1 MKKGLKRLVAGMLC
15 ALTLTS
21 CYAGLATVAAE
32 ESESAVTQ
40 ATMTEAA
47 AAEAESN
54 TANTAD
60 EEIEFHGATG
70 DLSTEADLEG
80 VEKIETVSDY
90 YEVTGNDTKPQAR
103 MRSAATLPSKVDNS
117 DSEYFPEV
125 DSQGRI
131 NSCTAWAQV
140 YYQFTY
146 EMNKSLGRKTTPEN
160 TFSPKWAYNM
170 VNEGVDKGS
179 SLGDIYSV
187 LKYQGAATLEQV
199 SYDSDYLSWSPDE
212 DIWSSTGDY
221 KIADYQRLKYGNGDT
236 PITSP
241 DDEDLEVIKT
251 ALSNGDILTYSTY
264 INSWK
269 YSEIEKNEEVPEN
282 ENYAGERI
290 VTVQLGTKG
299 SHRMTIVGYNDDI
312 WVDIN
317 GDGSV
322 QEQEKGA
329 FKIVNSWG
337 KSFAND
343 GFCWVS
349 YDALNRQ
356 TSVPNIQEQSNRC
369 PVFESIARIDVEPYD
384 SDSDIIL
391 TYTLSTTDR
400 NQVRVYMVQ
409 EDESFRREIEVV
421 PYNIADAFGSYSY
434 DGTNESND
442 CTMCYDLGDVIDD
455 LNSYSFK
462 YSTWSVKIVDKKADG
477 NEVTVKDLKIT
488 DKNTGK
494 VYEADGSLPIALD
507 GQTRTLDFYRT
518 ANTPTATIYYSG
530 YSNPYI
536 HYQVGNGSWTTAPG
550 VKMQASSEMS
560 GYTHKYTINLGSEG
574 HANVC
579 FNDGGSSWDNN
590 GGNNYRFE
598 AGTYTFKNGVITFIP
613 SDTELEFDS
622 FDVTSENAWIQVNDT
637 VDMSVTLRNAPS
649 GAVCKFLYK
658 DSNGNDHSIQDFS
671 EKLSATGEFYNPGT
685 YTLVAQVKDSK
696 NSSKVLDTTE
706 KTITVLPELTE
717 ENSAT
722 IYYKGYS
729 DPYIHYQ
736 VGSGSWTTAP
746 GVKMQQSS
754 EVSGFTHKYV
764 IYIGDEGYANV
775 CFNDGGNSWDG
786 SGDRNYR
793 FGNGTYTYQN
803 GVITQ
808 IESPKLRI
816 ESIKFTPE
824 KSGVG
829 IYETIKAEV
838 DAAGGTAP
846 YQYQYAMYKYGA
858 TTVLQDY
865 SEDNTFSYQFIEPST
880 FDLVV
885 NVKDATGKVVSQ
897 SKSVTVLQMHVLQL
911 NPDKENAK
919 IGESVTFTPKTTN
932 ESSAFTSENYFY
944 TVTKD
949 GKTQSLTTNSD
960 KTVTWIPTEAGDY
973 TVKLEVKYGDK
984 LIYTKS
990 VNYTVAEGELKIS
1003 SLKLNPENGYLGI
1016 YGTLEAEVE
1025 AVGGTAPY
1033 QYQFSYWLTGTNTV
1047 IADYSDNNTVSHQ
1060 FVNPTTY
1067 TLVAKVKDAT
1077 GKVVSQSKKITVA
1090 QMHVLQLDPDK
1101 ENAQVGESITFTP
1114 KTTNESSAFTS
1125 ENYFYTVT
1133 KDGKTQSLTTNS
1145 DKTVTWTPTEAG
1157 DYTVKLE
1164 VKYGDK
1170 LIYTKSVNYTVAE
1183 GELKISSLKLNPEN
1197 GYLGIYGTL
1206 EAEVEAVGGT
1216 APYQYQFSYWLTG
1229 TNTVI
1234 ADYSDN
1240 NTVSHQFVN
1249 PTTYT
1254 LVAKVK
1260 DATGKV
1266 VSQSKSV
1273 TVAQMHV
1280 LQLNPDK
1287 ENAKVGE
1294 SVTFTPKTTNEASVF
1309 TAENYFYTVTKDGK
1323 TQNLT
1328 TNSDKTVTWTPNEAG
1343 DYTLKLEVKYGDK
1356 LIYTKSVNYTAA
1368 DASETQKITI
1378 FYKGYSTPYIHY
1390 QVGSGSWTAVPGVKM
1405 EESSEM
1411 SGYTHKYTIDLGT
1424 ESYANV
1430 CFNNGSGS
1438 WDSNGGNNY
1447 RFESGTYTYENGVIT
1462 PVDNDD
1468 KFGIASFTI
1477 TPESGQIYAGES
1489 VTMRVALKNSTS
1501 SAVCQFLYVKDG
1513 EEHVIY
1519 DYAGSI
1525 GGSYQFSQPGVYTLM
1540 VKAKDNPYSTEV
1552 VTAEKTITVLPKDDK
1567 FGIESFTI
1575 TPENGQIYVGESVQ
1589 MRVALK
1595 NSTSS
1600 AVCQFLYVKNGNEHV
1615 IYDYAGSIGGS
1626 YQFSQPGVYTLMVKA
1641 KESLYSTEVVTAE
1654 QTVTVLPKPGE
1665 NSMTIYY
1672 KGYSTPYI
1680 HYQVGS
1686 GSWTAVPGVKMEES
1700 SEISGYT
1707 HKYTID
1713 LGTESYANVCFNNGS
1728 GSWDSNGGR
1737 NYRFEAG
1744 TYTYENGKLTKIG

>member
-125 DSQGRI
+125 DSQGSI
-131 NSCTAWAQV
+131 GSCTAWALV

-146 EMNKSLGRKTTPEN
+146 EMNKSMGRKTTPEN

-170 VNEGVDKGS
+170 VNEGVDEGS
-179 SLGDIYSV
+179 RLGDIYSV
-187 LKYQGAATLEQV
+187 LKYQGAATLEQIP
-199 SYDSDYLSWSPDE
+199 YDSDYLSWSPDE

-221 KIADYQRLKYGNGDT
+221 RITDYQELKYGRGNT

-264 INSWK
+264 IYSWN
-269 YSEIEKNEEVPEN
+269 YSRLEKNEEVPEN
-282 ENYAGERI
+282 DAYAGESI
-290 VTVQLGTKG
+290 ATAQIGSNG

-337 KSFAND
+337 KDFAND
-343 GFCWVS
+343 GFCWVA
-349 YDALNRQ
+349 YDALNKVS
-356 TSVPNIQEQSNRC
+356 SVPNMAAQSERC
-369 PVFESIARIDVEPYD
+369 SIFENIARIDVEPYD

-391 TYTLSTTDR
+391 TYKLNSSDR
-400 NQVRVYMVQ
+400 EQTKIYVIAEN
-409 EDESFRREIEVV
+409 ESERIEKEVV
-421 PYNIADAFGSYSY
+421 PYCCTYGFGSYSY
-434 DGTNESND
+434 DGTKSSND
-442 CTMCYDLGDVIDD
+442 GTMCFDLGNVVEG
-455 LNSYSFK
+455 LNSSNFTDY
-462 YSTWSVKIVDKKADG
+462 TWSIKVDDEDAD
-477 NEVTVKDLKIT
+477 NTVLTVKELKIT

-507 GQTRTLDFYRT
+507 GQTETMDFYRT

-536 HYQVGNGSWTTAPG
+536 HYQVGNGRWTTAPG
-550 VKMQASSEMS
+550 VKMEASSEMS

-574 HANVC
+574 YANVC

-598 AGTYTFKNGVITFIP
+598 DGTYTFKNGIITPVEVDDGKFGIASFTITPENGQIYAGEYVTMRVALKNATSMAVCQYLYVKDGDEYVIY
-613 SDTELEFDS
+613 
-622 FDVTSENAWIQVNDT
+622 NY
-637 VDMSVTLRNAPS
+637 S
-649 GAVCKFLYK
+649 GAISGLCRFA
-658 DSNGNDHSIQDFS
+658 Q
-671 EKLSATGEFYNPGT
+671 PGT
-685 YTLVAQVKDSK
+685 YTLMVKAKENPYST
-696 NSSKVLDTTE
+696 KVVTAE

-746 GVKMQQSS
+746 GVKMEESS

-764 IYIGDEGYANV
+764 IYIGDQGYANV
-775 CFNDGGNSWDG
+775 CFNDGGSSWDTNG
-786 SGDRNYR
+786 GNNYK
-793 FGNGTYTYQN
+793 FEPGKYTYQN

-808 IESPKLRI
+808 IGNKKLEI
-816 ESIKFTPE
+816 ESVKFTPE
-824 KSGVG
+824 NSGIG
-829 IYETIKAEV
+829 IYEIVKGEV
-838 DAAGGTAP
+838 HATGGTAP
-846 YQYQYAMYKYGA
+846 YQYQFASWRYGEL
-858 TTVLQDY
+858 TILQDY
-865 SEDNTFSYQFIEPST
+865 SEDNTFSHQFIDEGPYN
-880 FDLVV
+880 LIV
-885 NVKDATGKVVSQ
+885 NVKDAAGTVVSN
-897 SKSVTVLQMHVLQL
+897 SDTHYTVMRMYVLQL
-911 NPDKENAK
+911 NPDKETAQV
-919 IGESVTFTPKTTN
+919 GQSVTFTPKTTN
-932 ESSAFTSENYFY
+932 EASVFTAENYFY

-949 GKTQSLTTNSD
+949 GNTQN
-960 KTVTWIPTEAGDY
+960 
-973 TVKLEVKYGDK
+973 
-984 LIYTKS
+984 
-990 VNYTVAEGELKIS
+990 
-1003 SLKLNPENGYLGI
+1003 
-1016 YGTLEAEVE
+1016 
-1025 AVGGTAPY
+1025 
-1033 QYQFSYWLTGTNTV
+1033 
-1047 IADYSDNNTVSHQ
+1047 
-1060 FVNPTTY
+1060 
-1067 TLVAKVKDAT
+1067 
-1077 GKVVSQSKKITVA
+1077 
-1090 QMHVLQLDPDK
+1090 
-1101 ENAQVGESITFTP
+1101 
-1114 KTTNESSAFTS
+1114 
-1125 ENYFYTVT
+1125 
-1133 KDGKTQSLTTNS
+1133 LTTNS

-1183 GELKISSLKLNPEN
+1183 
-1197 GYLGIYGTL
+1197 
-1206 EAEVEAVGGT
+1206 
-1216 APYQYQFSYWLTG
+1216 
-1229 TNTVI
+1229 
-1234 ADYSDN
+1234 
-1240 NTVSHQFVN
+1240 
-1249 PTTYT
+1249 
-1254 LVAKVK
+1254 
-1260 DATGKV
+1260 
-1266 VSQSKSV
+1266 
-1273 TVAQMHV
+1273 
-1280 LQLNPDK
+1280 
-1287 ENAKVGE
+1287 
-1294 SVTFTPKTTNEASVF
+1294 
-1309 TAENYFYTVTKDGK
+1309 
-1323 TQNLT
+1323 
-1328 TNSDKTVTWTPNEAG
+1328 
-1343 DYTLKLEVKYGDK
+1343 
-1356 LIYTKSVNYTAA
+1356 
-1368 DASETQKITI
+1368 ASETEKITI

-1390 QVGSGSWTAVPGVKM
+1390 QVGSGSWTTAPGVKM
-1405 EESSEM
+1405 DESSEM
-1411 SGYTHKYTIDLGT
+1411 SGYTHKYTIYLGT
-1424 ESYANV
+1424 QSYANV

-1540 VKAKDNPYSTEV
+1540 VKAKESLYSTEV

-1615 IYDYAGSIGGS
+1615 IYDYVGAVGGS
-1626 YQFSQPGVYTLMVKA
+1626 YQFSQPGTYTLMVKA
-1641 KESLYSTEVVTAE
+1641 KDNPYSTEVVTAE
-1654 QTVTVLPKPGE
+1654 KTVTVLPKPGE

-1680 HYQVGS
+1680 HYQIGS

-1700 SEISGYT
+1700 SEMSGYT

-1728 GSWDSNGGR
+1728 GNWDSNGGR

>member
-1 MKKGLKRLVAGMLC
+1 MEKMKKGLKRLVAGMLC

-125 DSQGRI
+125 DSQGSI
-131 NSCTAWAQV
+131 GSCTAWALV

-146 EMNKSLGRKTTPEN
+146 EMNKSMGRKTTPEN

-170 VNEGVDKGS
+170 VNEGVDEGS
-179 SLGDIYSV
+179 RLGDIYSV
-187 LKYQGAATLEQV
+187 LKYQGAATLEQIP
-199 SYDSDYLSWSPDE
+199 YDSDYLSWSPDE

-221 KIADYQRLKYGNGDT
+221 RITDYQELKYGRGNT

-264 INSWK
+264 IYSWN
-269 YSEIEKNEEVPEN
+269 YSRLEKNEEVPEN
-282 ENYAGERI
+282 DAYAGESI
-290 VTVQLGTKG
+290 ATAQIGSNG

-337 KSFAND
+337 KDFAND
-343 GFCWVS
+343 GFCWVA
-349 YDALNRQ
+349 YDALNKVS
-356 TSVPNIQEQSNRC
+356 SVPNMAAQSERC
-369 PVFESIARIDVEPYD
+369 SIFENIARIDVEPYD

-391 TYTLSTTDR
+391 TYKLNSSDR
-400 NQVRVYMVQ
+400 EQTKIYVIAEN
-409 EDESFRREIEVV
+409 ESERIEKEVV
-421 PYNIADAFGSYSY
+421 PYCCTYGFGSYSY
-434 DGTNESND
+434 DGTKSSND
-442 CTMCYDLGDVIDD
+442 GTMCFDLGNVVEG
-455 LNSYSFK
+455 LNSSNFTDY
-462 YSTWSVKIVDKKADG
+462 TWSIKVDDEDAD
-477 NEVTVKDLKIT
+477 NTVLTVKELKIT

-507 GQTRTLDFYRT
+507 GQTETMDFYRT

-536 HYQVGNGSWTTAPG
+536 HYQVGNGRWTTAPG
-550 VKMQASSEMS
+550 VKMEASSEMS

-598 AGTYTFKNGVITFIP
+598 DGTYTFKNGIITPVEVDDGKFGIASFTITPENGQIYAGEYVTMRVALKNATSMAVCQYLYVKDGDEYVIY
-613 SDTELEFDS
+613 
-622 FDVTSENAWIQVNDT
+622 NY
-637 VDMSVTLRNAPS
+637 S
-649 GAVCKFLYK
+649 GAISRSCQFA
-658 DSNGNDHSIQDFS
+658 Q
-671 EKLSATGEFYNPGT
+671 PGT
-685 YTLVAQVKDSK
+685 YTLMVKAKENPYST
-696 NSSKVLDTTE
+696 KVVTAE

-746 GVKMQQSS
+746 GVKMEESS

-764 IYIGDEGYANV
+764 IYIGDQGYANV
-775 CFNDGGNSWDG
+775 CFNDGGSSWDTNG
-786 SGDRNYR
+786 GNNYK
-793 FGNGTYTYQN
+793 FEPGKYTYQN

-808 IESPKLRI
+808 IGNKKLEI
-816 ESIKFTPE
+816 ESVKFTPE
-824 KSGVG
+824 NSGIG
-829 IYETIKAEV
+829 IYEIVKGEV
-838 DAAGGTAP
+838 HATGGTAP
-846 YQYQYAMYKYGA
+846 YQYQFASWRYGEL
-858 TTVLQDY
+858 TILQDY
-865 SEDNTFSYQFIEPST
+865 SEDNTFSHQFIDEGPYN
-880 FDLVV
+880 LIV
-885 NVKDATGKVVSQ
+885 NVKDAAGTVVSN
-897 SKSVTVLQMHVLQL
+897 SDTHYTVMRMYVLQL
-911 NPDKENAK
+911 NPDKETAQV
-919 IGESVTFTPKTTN
+919 GQSVTFTPKTTN
-932 ESSAFTSENYFY
+932 EASVFTAENYFY

-949 GKTQSLTTNSD
+949 GNTQNLTTNSD
-960 KTVTWIPTEAGDY
+960 KTVTWTPTEAGDY

-1133 KDGKTQSLTTNS
+1133 KDGKTQNLTTNS
-1145 DKTVTWTPTEAG
+1145 DKTVTWTPNEAG

-1170 LIYTKSVNYTVAE
+1170 LIYTKSVNYTVA
-1183 GELKISSLKLNPEN
+1183 K
-1197 GYLGIYGTL
+1197 
-1206 EAEVEAVGGT
+1206 
-1216 APYQYQFSYWLTG
+1216 
-1229 TNTVI
+1229 
-1234 ADYSDN
+1234 
-1240 NTVSHQFVN
+1240 
-1249 PTTYT
+1249 
-1254 LVAKVK
+1254 
-1260 DATGKV
+1260 
-1266 VSQSKSV
+1266 
-1273 TVAQMHV
+1273 
-1280 LQLNPDK
+1280 
-1287 ENAKVGE
+1287 
-1294 SVTFTPKTTNEASVF
+1294 
-1309 TAENYFYTVTKDGK
+1309 
-1323 TQNLT
+1323 
-1328 TNSDKTVTWTPNEAG
+1328 
-1343 DYTLKLEVKYGDK
+1343 
-1356 LIYTKSVNYTAA
+1356 
-1368 DASETQKITI
+1368 ASETEKITI

-1390 QVGSGSWTAVPGVKM
+1390 QIGSGSWTAVPGVKM

-1411 SGYTHKYTIDLGT
+1411 
-1424 ESYANV
+1424 
-1430 CFNNGSGS
+1430 
-1438 WDSNGGNNY
+1438 
-1447 RFESGTYTYENGVIT
+1447 
-1462 PVDNDD
+1462 
-1468 KFGIASFTI
+1468 
-1477 TPESGQIYAGES
+1477 
-1489 VTMRVALKNSTS
+1489 
-1501 SAVCQFLYVKDG
+1501 
-1513 EEHVIY
+1513 
-1519 DYAGSI
+1519 
-1525 GGSYQFSQPGVYTLM
+1525 
-1540 VKAKDNPYSTEV
+1540 
-1552 VTAEKTITVLPKDDK
+1552 
-1567 FGIESFTI
+1567 
-1575 TPENGQIYVGESVQ
+1575 
-1589 MRVALK
+1589 
-1595 NSTSS
+1595 
-1600 AVCQFLYVKNGNEHV
+1600 
-1615 IYDYAGSIGGS
+1615 
-1626 YQFSQPGVYTLMVKA
+1626 
-1641 KESLYSTEVVTAE
+1641 
-1654 QTVTVLPKPGE
+1654 
-1665 NSMTIYY
+1665 
-1672 KGYSTPYI
+1672 
-1680 HYQVGS
+1680 
-1686 GSWTAVPGVKMEES
+1686 
-1700 SEISGYT
+1700 SGYT

>member
-990 VNYTVAEGELKIS
+990 VNYTVAE
-1003 SLKLNPENGYLGI
+1003 
-1016 YGTLEAEVE
+1016 
-1025 AVGGTAPY
+1025 
-1033 QYQFSYWLTGTNTV
+1033 
-1047 IADYSDNNTVSHQ
+1047 
-1060 FVNPTTY
+1060 
-1067 TLVAKVKDAT
+1067 
-1077 GKVVSQSKKITVA
+1077 
-1090 QMHVLQLDPDK
+1090 
-1101 ENAQVGESITFTP
+1101 
-1114 KTTNESSAFTS
+1114 
-1125 ENYFYTVT
+1125 
-1133 KDGKTQSLTTNS
+1133 
-1145 DKTVTWTPTEAG
+1145 
-1157 DYTVKLE
+1157 
-1164 VKYGDK
+1164 
-1170 LIYTKSVNYTVAE
+1170 
-1183 GELKISSLKLNPEN
+1183 
-1197 GYLGIYGTL
+1197 
-1206 EAEVEAVGGT
+1206 
-1216 APYQYQFSYWLTG
+1216 
-1229 TNTVI
+1229 
-1234 ADYSDN
+1234 
-1240 NTVSHQFVN
+1240 
-1249 PTTYT
+1249 
-1254 LVAKVK
+1254 
-1260 DATGKV
+1260 
-1266 VSQSKSV
+1266 
-1273 TVAQMHV
+1273 
-1280 LQLNPDK
+1280 
-1287 ENAKVGE
+1287 
-1294 SVTFTPKTTNEASVF
+1294 
-1309 TAENYFYTVTKDGK
+1309 
-1323 TQNLT
+1323 
-1328 TNSDKTVTWTPNEAG
+1328 
-1343 DYTLKLEVKYGDK
+1343 
-1356 LIYTKSVNYTAA
+1356 
-1368 DASETQKITI
+1368 ASETEKITI

-1390 QVGSGSWTAVPGVKM
+1390 QVGSGSWTTAPGVKM
-1405 EESSEM
+1405 DESSEM
-1411 SGYTHKYTIDLGT
+1411 SGYTHKYTIYLGT
-1424 ESYANV
+1424 QSYANV

-1540 VKAKDNPYSTEV
+1540 VKAKESLYSTEV